1 MSVASTHDAHH
12 PPPEPWWPHHPEW
25 QRVVSEVNRL
35 GLETGYEHAATLSGR
50 GQRVGPISSGER
62 HTVVVADEA
71 RTWLTRPGAELAIC
85 HNHPAH
91 PGEVPNELSPSD
103 FVLLGCAGVR
113 SIHMVSSYEP
123 DGYSIA
129 RRVVDVD
136 AATWQAAV
144 RLARDIAW
152 SLTTSDE
159 TCAYHV
165 AHGLEHLDHQRVL
178 VRLLD
183 RVGLV
188 DWTSRFDGATADL
201 ERQHGAFFDGLAE
214 RGADEFVR
222 RLEAAS
228 VSLPTSVSAVL
239 SIA

>member
-1 MSVASTHDAHH
+1 MSASHPDDAHH
-12 PPPEPWWPHHPEW
+12 PSPQPWWPHHPEW
-25 QRVVSEVNRL
+25 QKVVSEVNRL
-35 GLETGYEHAATLSGR
+35 GLETGHEHAATLSGH
-50 GQRVGPISSGER
+50 GQRVGPISSGDR

-71 RTWLTRPGAELAIC
+71 RTWLDQPGAELAIC

-91 PGEVPNELSPSD
+91 PGDVPKELSPSD
-103 FVLLGCAGVR
+103 VLLLGCPGVR

-129 RRVVDVD
+129 RRVVDLD
-136 AATWQAAV
+136 AGTWRAAV

-152 SLTTSDE
+152 ALTTSDE
-159 TCAYHV
+159 TCAYYV

-183 RVGLV
+183 RVGLI

-201 ERQHGAFFDGLAE
+201 ERLHGAFFDDLAD

-222 RLEAAS
+222 RLEVAS
-228 VSLPTSVSAVL
+228 LRLSNSAHPRSRV
-239 SIA
+239 A